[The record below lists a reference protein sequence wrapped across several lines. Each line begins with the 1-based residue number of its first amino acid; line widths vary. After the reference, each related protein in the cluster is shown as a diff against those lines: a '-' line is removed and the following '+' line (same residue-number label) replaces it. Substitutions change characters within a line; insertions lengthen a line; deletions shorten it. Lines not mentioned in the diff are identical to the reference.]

1 MHVCLN
7 HKNGSVLLSEVKEDV
22 QDVTTWSHC
31 GYYGHATCCLQ
42 VYPYMMRG
50 HDIKKVAV
58 VGIEGHDVVYCF
70 VGSQLQHPLIGCG
83 HVR

>member
-1 MHVCLN
+1 
-7 HKNGSVLLSEVKEDV
+7 
-22 QDVTTWSHC
+22 
-31 GYYGHATCCLQ
+31 
-42 VYPYMMRG
+42 MMRG

-70 VGSQLQHPLIGCG
+70 VGSQLQHPLIGRG